1 MPSNIEVIRAI
12 NAITDAVNVINI
24 STTNLYRFNCILNDI
39 DEFNNNK
46 RRGDNQQAKQSLKS
60 AIKRLLELLTD
71 PMTALTMNCYNI
83 NRVVRVIRDLEVIND
98 HIIDSMRY
106 CKRFDALVSRNFSLS
121 DSTSAKL
128 EYLRYGNLYNNW
140 NDVEINRIDAFHGFA
155 MGNDIN
161 HDIPEDNIHSNTELE
176 DTPLNVQNFDNNT
189 SDDTDDNNQDLGFN
203 LRSPLEYTFNGQRY
217 QRSNQVFHISVPY
230 STHTAQ
236 SNDVISSRDNIITNT
251 IDNNADAYNRILGV
265 PSASNTFMRTR
276 YRMTNNTRGG
286 LADRTTSPVREP
298 VTVNSLPSSIPNILP
313 GMPPRSQDQALATVL
328 SSLTNS
334 VLTTT
339 VNNTINDNS
348 DQEIPEL
355 VSDDDNH
362 NPQTTNTATSDEPD
376 PINSFIAFTNTLNTI
391 LELNGIRPLR
401 TPTAFN
407 ITSLIEPIKL
417 KQSDIDLFS
426 RNGTQCAI
434 CIDNFSIDESAVY
447 LPCFHVFHEGC
458 ITYAFRNTTKCPLCN
473 IDIMRLLGQ

>member
-12 NAITDAVNVINI
+12 NAITDAVNVINV
-24 STTNLYRFNCILNDI
+24 STANLYRFNCILNDI
-39 DEFNNNK
+39 DEFNINK
-46 RRGDNQQAKQSLKS
+46 RRGDNDQAKQSLKT

-71 PMTALTMNCYNI
+71 PLTALTMNCYNI
-83 NRVVRVIRDLEVIND
+83 NRVVRVIRDLEVIDD
-98 HIIDSMRY
+98 HIIDSMLY

-140 NDVEINRIDAFHGFA
+140 NDVEINRINAFHGFA

-161 HDIPEDNIHSNTELE
+161 HDMSEDNNTSNNTELE
-176 DTPLNVQNFDNNT
+176 DALLNVQNSDNN
-189 SDDTDDNNQDLGFN
+189 TDDNNQDLGFN
-203 LRSPLEYTFNGQRY
+203 LRFPHDYTFNDQRY
-217 QRSNQVFHISVPY
+217 PRSNQVFHISMHSARSNNAA
-230 STHTAQ
+230 ST
-236 SNDVISSRDNIITNT
+236 DNT
-251 IDNNADAYNRILGV
+251 ITSTADNTADAYNRILNI
-265 PSASNTFMRTR
+265 PSTNTFMRTR
-276 YRMTNNTRGG
+276 YRMTNNRRDE
-286 LADRTTSPVREP
+286 LVNQTTSPVREP
-298 VTVNSLPSSIPNILP
+298 ITVNSLPSSIPNILP

-334 VLTTT
+334 VLSTT
-339 VNNTINDNS
+339 VNNTINDNNNDNND

-362 NPQTTNTATSDEPD
+362 SPQTTNTAISDEPD

-401 TPTAFN
+401 TQQPAFN

-473 IDIMRLLGQ
+473 IDIMRLLLGQ